1 MEKDTRYELLDKA
14 SISADQIS
22 RPSVSYWKDAWRR
35 FRKDKLAMFGLVM
48 ILIVSL
54 FAIFGV
60 EEHIPC
66 HKGAYTGKSG
76 ITRDR
81 TGKPWFYRNLKR

>member
-35 FRKDKLAMFGLVM
+35 FRKDKLAMFGLV
-48 ILIVSL
+48 
-54 FAIFGV
+54 
-60 EEHIPC
+60 
-66 HKGAYTGKSG
+66 
-76 ITRDR
+76 ITNKKVFSYKEYNIEDE
-81 TGKPWFYRNLKR
+81 